1 MPDEVIRLIFSEVF
15 VISAIVI
22 TFCKLNLKRIDKH
35 NKWKDLNL
43 KFSECRES
51 KLAAPVIIVGS

>member
-1 MPDEVIRLIFSEVF
+1 M
-15 VISAIVI
+15 ISAIVI
-22 TFCKLNLKRIDKH
+22 TFCKLNLKRIDKS

-51 KLAAPVIIVGS
+51 KLAAPVIIAGS